1 MRTPYAWLSRL
12 AAIALLLALPTFAYF
27 AVVQPAVRAYR
38 QNETALSEVRDL
50 LGRMEDAATT
60 QGELQRSLQEIA
72 EREAMHSY
80 YLTKETDALAA
91 AELQDLAQATI
102 GQNGGTIRSIQTLPG
117 ESEGE
122 FRRVALR
129 IHLVTTTP
137 ALFRITPSG
146 ETGQPLLFLDNV
158 DVQSRSV
165 RQTAEQQPREPML
178 IVILDLYGYRPA
190 ETL

>member
-50 LGRMEDAATT
+50 LGRT
-60 QGELQRSLQEIA
+60 
-72 EREAMHSY
+72 
-80 YLTKETDALAA
+80 
-91 AELQDLAQATI
+91 ELQDLAQATI

-137 ALFRITPSG
+137 ALFRITHSL